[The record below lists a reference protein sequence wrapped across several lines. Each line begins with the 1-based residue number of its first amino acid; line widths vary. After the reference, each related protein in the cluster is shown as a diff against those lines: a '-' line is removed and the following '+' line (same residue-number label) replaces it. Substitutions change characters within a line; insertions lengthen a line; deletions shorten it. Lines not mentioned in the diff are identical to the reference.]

1 MMRAMRTRTL
11 KVSDLKELEDSMV
24 NEQVK
29 E

>member
-1 MMRAMRTRTL
+1 MMRVMRTRML
-11 KVSDLKELEDSMV
+11 MDRDLKELEDSMV